1 MSRLLAVVL
10 TTLVLVSCAPNVDVT
25 KTSKGF
31 NAQTDPNNV
40 EVLMTKPDRKFVEL
54 GSVSTAGWSASD
66 TAKMHNALR
75 AKAAPLGADAVIIIS
90 SGLVPTGSFG
100 GMKMWVNAVAIK
112 YQ

>member
-1 MSRLLAVVL
+1 MFRMLATALAVAVL
-10 TTLVLVSCAPNVDVT
+10 FGCAPNVDIT

-40 EVLMTKPDRKFVEL
+40 DVLMTKPDKKFTEL
-54 GSVSTAGWSASD
+54 GAVSTAGWDPSD

-90 SGLVPTGSFG
+90 SGLVPGGFGS
-100 GMKMWVNAVAIK
+100 MKMWVNAVAIK

>member
-1 MSRLLAVVL
+1 MLALALAVSLLAGC
-10 TTLVLVSCAPNVDVT
+10 SPNVDVT

-31 NAQTDPNNV
+31 SAQTDPNNV
-40 EVLMTKPDRKFVEL
+40 EVLMTRPDKKFAEL
-54 GSVSTAGWSASD
+54 GAVSTSGWDPSD

-90 SGLVPTGSFG
+90 SGLVPGGFGS
-100 GMKMWVNAVAIK
+100 MKMWVNAVAIK